1 MSTAAKVG
9 AFFLVVLAIVA
20 LFIWKIEDLRIG
32 RAGAPRRVTVQF
44 RDVAG
49 LDEKTAVRVA
59 GVRVGRVEKIQL
71 VEGKAMVDIA
81 LDRDVALRQGAS
93 ASIESLGLLGEKYVE
108 LVPGPF
114 GAPPLP
120 DNAVI
125 VGGVPVSFDE
135 ITKLARDIGRDVKEI
150 TESLKES
157 IGGPGGEERLEN
169 IVENMRAISEQVRSM
184 VESNRAGVDA
194 TVANFREFSSA
205 MRELVER
212 VDSVVAANEGNF
224 SQGLSN
230 IREISGKLETTTEN
244 LNQITGKIREGE
256 GTVGKLVQSDETHKN
271 LNDALVAVKEGV
283 AGLNKAI
290 GAIGK
295 TRIDLGMRAEHLS
308 AHGRGQGYFTVDIQ
322 PPDTPRF
329 YRVELATQPFGRR
342 KSQTTV
348 ERTTFPDGHTEE
360 TITDTDEFKD
370 DFAISALFGYRY
382 KDLVA
387 RAGLVEGRGGG
398 GVDYMLLKDRLRFSA
413 DLWDFNRPG
422 DLSAHAKVAG
432 RFYFSPSVF
441 VTGGWDDFLNRGRNA
456 DSLFFGAG
464 LRWTDD
470 DIKYLMG
477 SIPLRR

>member
-9 AFFLVVLAIVA
+9 AFFLVVLTIVA

-32 RAGAPRRVTVQF
+32 RGAPRRVTVQF
-44 RDVAG
+44 KDVAG

-59 GVRVGRVEKIQL
+59 GVRVGRVDKIQL
-71 VEGKAMVDIA
+71 VEGKAIVDVE

-135 ITKLARDIGRDVKEI
+135 ITKLARDIAVDIKEV
-150 TESLKES
+150 TRSLKES
-157 IGGPGGEERLEN
+157 IGGPQGEERLASM
-169 IVENMRAISEQVRSM
+169 VENMRAISEQVRAM
-184 VESNRAGVDA
+184 VDSNRAGVDA

-205 MRELVER
+205 MKELVAR
-212 VDSVVAANEGNF
+212 VDSLVAANEGNF

-230 IREISGKLETTTEN
+230 IREISGKLETTADN
-244 LNQITGKIREGE
+244 LNQISGRIREGE

-290 GAIGK
+290 GALGK
-295 TRIDLGMRAEHLS
+295 TKIDLGMRAEHLA

-329 YRVELATQPFGRR
+329 YRIELATQPFGRR
-342 KSQTTV
+342 KSSTTV
-348 ERTTFPDGHTEE
+348 ERTVFPDGHTEQ

-370 DFAISALFGYRY
+370 EFAISALFGYRW

-387 RAGLVEGRGGG
+387 RGGLIEGRGGA

-413 DLWDFNRPG
+413 DLWDFDRPG
-422 DLSAHAKVAG
+422 ELSAHAKVAG
-432 RFYFSPSVF
+432 RYYFSPSVF
-441 VTGGWDDFLNRGRNA
+441 VTGGWDDFLNRSREA
-456 DSLFFGAG
+456 DSVFVGAG
-464 LRWTDD
+464 LRWSDD
-470 DIKYLMG
+470 DIKYLLG
-477 SIPLRR
+477 SIPLKR

>member
-32 RAGAPRRVTVQF
+32 RRGPPHRVTVQF
-44 RDVAG
+44 KDVAG

-59 GVRVGRVEKIQL
+59 GVRVGRVAKIQL
-71 VEGKAMVDIA
+71 IEGKALVDVE

-120 DNAVI
+120 DNSVI

-135 ITKLARDIGRDVKEI
+135 ITKLARDIAVDIKEI

-157 IGGPGGEERLEN
+157 MGGAQGEERLAT
-169 IVENMRAISEQVRSM
+169 IVENMRAISEQVRAM
-184 VESNRAGVDA
+184 VESNRAGVDS
-194 TVANFREFSSA
+194 TVANFSEFSAA
-205 MRELVER
+205 MRELVAH
-212 VDSVVAANEGNF
+212 VDSIVAANEGNV

-230 IREISGKLETTTEN
+230 VREITGKLETTTDN
-244 LNQITGKIREGE
+244 LNQITSRIREGE

-290 GAIGK
+290 GSIGRMK
-295 TRIDLGMRAEHLS
+295 VDMGVRAEHLAAQNR
-308 AHGRGQGYFTVDIQ
+308 AHGYLSLDLQ
-322 PPDTPRF
+322 PQDTPRF
-329 YRVELATQPFGRR
+329 YRFELATQPFGRR
-342 KSQTTV
+342 ESSTKIET
-348 ERTTFPDGHTEE
+348 TTFPDGHTEQTTTE
-360 TITDTDEFKD
+360 TDEFED
-370 DFAISALFGYRY
+370 DFTFSALVGYRY
-382 KDLVA
+382 KDLVG
-387 RAGLVEGRGGG
+387 RGGLIEGRGGAG
-398 GVDYMLLKDRLRFSA
+398 IDYMLLKDRLRFSA
-413 DLWDFNRPG
+413 DLWDFNRPN
-422 DLSAHAKVAG
+422 DFSAHAKLAG
-432 RFYFSPSVF
+432 RFYFSPSVY
-441 VTGGWDDFLNRGRNA
+441 VIGGWDDFLNTKRDS
-456 DSLFFGAG
+456 DSLFIGAG
-464 LRWTDD
+464 LRWTDE

-477 SIPLRR
+477 SIPIRR